1 MNSRYK
7 SLIKDTGIFA
17 LGNIGS
23 KLILFVLMPLY
34 TNFMTT
40 EEYGTADL
48 VLTFARLLIPIV
60 SVVIQDAVLRF
71 GMMHDLREENVLL

>member
-1 MNSRYK
+1 
-7 SLIKDTGIFA
+7 
-17 LGNIGS
+17 
-23 KLILFVLMPLY
+23 MPLY

-71 GMMHDLREENVLL
+71 GMMHDARRECSSL